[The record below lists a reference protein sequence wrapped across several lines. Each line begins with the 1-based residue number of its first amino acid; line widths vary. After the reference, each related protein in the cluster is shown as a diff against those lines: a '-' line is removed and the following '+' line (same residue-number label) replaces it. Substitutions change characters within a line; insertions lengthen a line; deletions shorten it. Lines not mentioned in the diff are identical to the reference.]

1 AHSAAGDGTEL
12 VTGVQPVAG
21 PGHDT
26 TARIV
31 SGPPQAESSAR
42 PLERRAFRMA
52 RPARVRMRARKPCFL
67 ALRRLFGWNVRLL
80 MVLLDRGH
88 GRAPR
93 GGLWSA
99 ARTGSPGAPAGTG
112 RLPRSDPMPEGVLS
126 GSGNRIGT
134 ARSADCTILGTGV
147 HGVNASALQRPG
159 CGRILTRLPLVE
171 VSCRA
176 SHGASH
182 AGRPGEEDLITCCP
196 HPRSTIQELLWKTVP
211 TARSISRE

>member
-1 AHSAAGDGTEL
+1 
-12 VTGVQPVAG
+12 
-21 PGHDT
+21 PGHGT

-52 RPARVRMRARKPCFL
+52 RPARVRIRARKPCFL

-134 ARSADCTILGTGV
+134 ARSADCTILGTGL
-147 HGVNASALQRPG
+147 HGVNASAFLRPG
-159 CGRILTRLPLVE
+159 CGRILTRPGPPASPDAPDATPPGWAARRGGPRHVLSTSSIHNTGAIVENCPDRPL
-171 VSCRA
+171 
-176 SHGASH
+176 
-182 AGRPGEEDLITCCP
+182 DLEGVT
-196 HPRSTIQELLWKTVP
+196 
-211 TARSISRE
+211 

>member
-1 AHSAAGDGTEL
+1 
-12 VTGVQPVAG
+12 
-21 PGHDT
+21 
-26 TARIV
+26 
-31 SGPPQAESSAR
+31 
-42 PLERRAFRMA
+42 
-52 RPARVRMRARKPCFL
+52 RKPCFL

-147 HGVNASALQRPG
+147 HRVNASAFLRPG
-159 CGRILTRLPLVE
+159 CGRILTRPGPP
-171 VSCRA
+171 A
-176 SHGASH
+176 SPDAPRRDASR
-182 AGRPGEEDLITCCP
+182 AGRPEGGDHVTCCP
-196 HPRSTIQELLWKTVP
+196 HRRSTILELLWKTVP